1 MEQVDA
7 QGIMKT
13 RKELKDAYK
22 QMKFRMGVFQIRNTV
37 NGKIY
42 IESSVNLDAIW
53 NRHRFQLNA
62 GNHPN
67 NVLQQDWNTYGE
79 SQFCYEILAEL
90 EQDEDG
96 GARDY
101 SKDLKA
107 LELLYVEELEPFGEK
122 GYNG

>member
-1 MEQVDA
+1 
-7 QGIMKT
+7 MKT